1 MKYGSIYLVV
11 RDFDKSLDFY
21 EEILEMKVS
30 ATNGK
35 KLPPIRYLNVFHHIG
50 ILLLWIR
57 MEIQLKLQEHMR
69 NKYYQY
75 IEKAHMDRRKQ
86 HEKAI

>member
-1 MKYGSIYLVV
+1 MQQIQKVFINLGVDNLDKEYQRIAELGIGKICPP
-11 RDFDKSLDFY
+11 FD
-21 EEILEMKVS
+21 ILMF
-30 ATNGK
+30 
-35 KLPPIRYLNVFHHIG
+35 FHHIG

-75 IEKAHMDRRKQ
+75 IEKAHIQEGR
-86 HEKAI
+86 

>member
-1 MKYGSIYLVV
+1 MPP
-11 RDFDKSLDFY
+11 FD
-21 EEILEMKVS
+21 ILMF
-30 ATNGK
+30 
-35 KLPPIRYLNVFHHIG
+35 FHHIG

-75 IEKAHMDRRKQ
+75 IEKAHIQEVR
-86 HEKAI
+86 